1 MRVRRFGKLEST
13 PKVLVIEDDLEINEL
28 LGEYLA
34 LENLHYLKATTGEAG
49 VHLARTE
56 RPDAVILDLMLP
68 DVDGF
73 EVARRL
79 TGCRE
84 TFDVPVVILT
94 CMCLE
99 ADREKGFRSGAL
111 YFMNKP
117 FLPDDLLAT
126 VREAIAWKAGLR
138 GGTAA
143 GWAWLGDKEALA
155 GAKALNQMSADL
167 FARTDL
173 SDADVGKVR
182 QSMEMVADMARQWGQ
197 DHGGAG
203 RVRVEYRIAEDGVIE
218 WLFSEEVPG
227 MLEAAFFRQPAAT
240 KKSGGLNAT
249 VGLLGW
255 CKVMVNRNSETGED
269 EEGMNG
275 AAVEW
280 KKIVA
285 LTGAGRL
292 EKDVHKRWVRLVRG
306 PICGGKR
313 PNSGNGNGKQESG
326 DH

>member
-1 MRVRRFGKLEST
+1 VGMSA
-13 PKVLVIEDDLEINEL
+13 KVLVIEDDVEINEL

-34 LENLHYLKATTGEAG
+34 LEKLRYLKATTGEAG

-99 ADREKGFRSGAL
+99 ADREKGYRSGAL

-126 VREAIAWKAGLR
+126 VRQAIAWKAALR
-138 GGTAA
+138 GGVPA
-143 GWAWLGDKEALA
+143 GWVWLGGREASA
-155 GAKALNQMSADL
+155 SAKALNQMTADL
-167 FARTDL
+167 FAQTNL
-173 SDADVGKVR
+173 SDTDMGHIRQAMELLADL
-182 QSMEMVADMARQWGQ
+182 ARQWGQ
-197 DHGGAG
+197 EHGGVGG
-203 RVRVEYRIAEDGVIE
+203 RVKVEYRVAEDGVLE
-218 WLFSEEVPG
+218 WLLSEEVPA
-227 MLEAAFFRQPAAT
+227 MLDATFFKADGTR
-240 KKSGGLNAT
+240 KGGSGGS

-255 CKVMVNRNSETGED
+255 GKVLWHRGAEAGNTADGL
-269 EEGMNG
+269 NG
-275 AAVEW
+275 AAAQW
-280 KKIVA
+280 KEILA

-292 EKDVHKRWVRLVRG
+292 ESDLRKRWVRLVRG
-306 PICGGKR
+306 AKCGGR
-313 PNSGNGNGKQESG
+313 AAEMGNGDGTPAPDG
-326 DH
+326 T